1 MSQAPYSPVML
12 IAADGLIQN
21 LGLAINGNLSLA
33 VNNYN
38 STSTVS
44 LYTGVLSSAAAA
56 IGPANT
62 QISLSTFTSLQT
74 LAGDI
79 LPAVTNAV
87 TPAYISAFGSPANTY
102 TGGLSGLVVGQA
114 DTILGSGDLGKFAQI
129 YNAAESYAYTNNQI
143 VDSLVNSDLIANTF
157 TNMSALT
164 TGEVSDVNSNLPAF
178 AADLSRLGQAW
189 NMRRLDYL
197 GYPSELVYQMYQV
210 AGLLPE
216 FVNRLTNNGVTE
228 TMLSNLVQSGL
239 PIAADINARIYAVMQ
254 TVTGSLLDQIKVLL
268 DVTTPGLTT
277 MADLLN
283 PVKTLPNSYRTL
295 TIRMPT
301 GSSQPPLSTLV
312 NIYLEN
318 NTVNSNL
325 KILFVENDTYTELLK
340 IIPADQ
346 ALANRALA
354 TTLLQIKNIFVPSL
368 PEFAAATALVE
379 TDQDLNRIQSL
390 TEPIPPAVKTSLND
404 LLATGSGPNGTLTL
418 FDLLGVAAGVP
429 YANTYNSVTAGINQL
444 QTDGQLTVL
453 TDSASGVWAV
463 MQNTLDGDYT
473 IIANIGPPE
482 ETVVTIPAGL
492 PGAGSYATV
501 DDAFVSGLIPAAANL
516 IQGIVANNSSEANSL
531 NSGINSIT
539 VALVNEKQNLEL
551 AQVDFGNLT
560 PNSRSS
566 VTSLAFNLHSIG
578 TDVGPTGSAV
588 FFDAIAD
595 RSNIYG
601 QAIVAAMR
609 EGRNIETL
617 NEVGIDLDTQIP
629 ITPTS

>member
-21 LGLAINGNLSLA
+21 LGLAVNGNLTLA
-33 VNNYN
+33 VNNY
-38 STSTVS
+38 TSTDTIS
-44 LYTGVLSSAAAA
+44 LYTSVLSSAAAA
-56 IGPANT
+56 IGPANN
-62 QISLSTFTSLQT
+62 QISSSTFTSLQT

-102 TGGLSGLVVGQA
+102 AGGLSGLVVEQA
-114 DTILGSGDLGKFAQI
+114 ETVLGSSDLGKFAQI
-129 YNAAESYAYTNNQI
+129 YNAAESYVYTNNQI
-143 VDSLVNSDLIANTF
+143 VDSVVNSDLIANTF

-164 TGEVSDVNSNLPAF
+164 TGEVSDVNSNLPAL
-178 AADLSRLGQAW
+178 AADLARLGQTW
-189 NMRRLDYL
+189 NMSRLDYL

-228 TMLSNLVQSGL
+228 AMLSNLVQSGL
-239 PIAADINARIYAVMQ
+239 PIAADINARIYSVMQ
-254 TVTGSLLDQIKVLL
+254 TVTGSLLDQIKILL
-268 DVTTPGLTT
+268 DITTPGLTT

-283 PVKTLPNSYRTL
+283 PVKALPNSYRTL

-301 GSSQPPLSTLV
+301 GNSEPPLSTLV
-312 NIYLEN
+312 DIYLEN

-325 KILFVENDTYTELLK
+325 KILFVENETYIELLK

-354 TTLLQIKNIFVPSL
+354 TTLSQIKNIFVPTL
-368 PEFAAATALVE
+368 PEFAAAVALVE
-379 TDQDLNRIQSL
+379 TDQDLPAIESL
-390 TEPIPPAVKTSLND
+390 AQPIPPTVKTSLND

-429 YANTYNSVTAGINQL
+429 YANTYNSIAAGINQL
-444 QTDGQLTVL
+444 QSDGQLTVL
-453 TDSASGVWAV
+453 TDSATGVWAV

-482 ETVVTIPAGL
+482 ETVVTIPGGL
-492 PGAGSYATV
+492 PGAGTYSTV

-531 NSGINSIT
+531 NSSINSIT

-566 VTSLAFNLHSIG
+566 VTSLAFNLHTIG

-609 EGRNIETL
+609 EGRNIEAL